1 MLKKQLILTGFLT
14 AALFAPTQA
23 KAWSTIDVTKATGLV
38 SALASRYQP
47 VATTLE
53 RIEQVKDTKA
63 NIDATA
69 KGAMSGDLKAAGKT
83 AAKLTSND
91 TFVKLPDLPFEKE
104 AKNGATAKEVSDV
117 IWDTYFFPTGANP
130 SQADIAK
137 KKIARVKLKE
147 KLRMTLKAKS
157 LYFASTADERS
168 KKRMEEIKKARDSI
182 KTAQDAVT
190 AGAMTIMA
198 RNFETL
204 NQISLQATQSL
215 QAAAARMINAPYARY
230 VKPEPP
236 KFDKEVVNEMGD
248 LKVKDEADVDLQ

>member
-1 MLKKQLILTGFLT
+1 MLKKQIILTGFLT
-14 AALFAPTQA
+14 AALFAPAQA

-53 RIEQVKDTKA
+53 RIQQVQDTKA
-63 NIDATA
+63 SIDATA
-69 KGAMSGDLKAAGKT
+69 KASMSGNLKSAGKT

-104 AKNGATAKEVSDV
+104 AKNGASTKEVSDI
-117 IWDTYFFPTGANP
+117 IWDSYFFPTGANP
-130 SQADIAK
+130 DQSEIAK
-137 KKIARVKLKE
+137 KKVARVKLKT
-147 KLRMTLKAKS
+147 KLAMMLKAKS
-157 LYFASTADERS
+157 LYFASTADERA
-168 KKRMEEIKKARDSI
+168 KKRLEEIKKARDSI
-182 KTAQDAVT
+182 QTAQDAVN
-190 AGAMTIMA
+190 AGTMTIMA

-204 NQISLQATQSL
+204 NQISLQTTQSL
-215 QAAAARMINAPYARY
+215 QAAAGRMINAPYARY

-236 KFDKEVVNEMGD
+236 KFDKEVVKEMGD